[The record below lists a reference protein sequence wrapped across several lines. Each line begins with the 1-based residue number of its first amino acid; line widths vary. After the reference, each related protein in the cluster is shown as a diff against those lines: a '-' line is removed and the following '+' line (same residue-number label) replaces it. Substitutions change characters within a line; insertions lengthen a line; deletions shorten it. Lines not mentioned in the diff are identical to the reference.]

1 MVWIHGGGFFASS
14 GGTEMYGPE
23 FLLDHDVIVVT
34 INYRLGTLGCR
45 FICKSNENII
55 AIFNLGFLNLGTPEV
70 SGNFG
75 MKDQVAALKWVKNN
89 IQSFG
94 GDPDNVTIF
103 GESAGG
109 ASIHYLLISPLATGK
124 FILFR

>member
-1 MVWIHGGGFFASS
+1 MA
-14 GGTEMYGPE
+14 
-23 FLLDHDVIVVT
+23 
-34 INYRLGTLGCR
+34 
-45 FICKSNENII
+45 IC
-55 AIFNLGFLNLGTPEV
+55 NLGFLNLGTPEV

-75 MKDQVAALKWVKNN
+75 LKDQVAALKWVKNN

-109 ASIHYLLISPLATGK
+109 ASIHYLLFSPLAKGMWK
-124 FILFR
+124 KLLAVFFIIFFILAPLWIFKARWRH